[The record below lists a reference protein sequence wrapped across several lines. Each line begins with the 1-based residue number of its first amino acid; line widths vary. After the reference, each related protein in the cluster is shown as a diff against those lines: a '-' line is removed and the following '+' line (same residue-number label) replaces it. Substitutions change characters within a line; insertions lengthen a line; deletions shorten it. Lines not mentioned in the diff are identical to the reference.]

1 MKLGVLLMAVNTKK
15 RATYTDNDKNGNFVD
30 AATEKTV
37 KYAGEKIKKNIKH
50 NIEEL
55 KKHKIPINVDK
66 CSFLPFR

>member
-50 NIEEL
+50 NI
-55 KKHKIPINVDK
+55 V
-66 CSFLPFR
+66 